1 MSRMNRMMAK
11 GARMQAVLAPTL
23 WNARKRVWKHIDE
36 TRPLVEP
43 PQAGRWAVL
52 QVAPRMEAKA
62 ADALRDAGYHAWY
75 PQTIRTETKPALF
88 IRRKFNEPLFVRY
101 VFAAPGS
108 VVERRSWPDR
118 HTSRQI
124 ASEAVSESRRL
135 FSDWMRSPQAV
146 GMVDCDHVSRI
157 VAHVPYD
164 LLANLAKRQTGGEF
178 VVSDKRVA
186 FKVGQ
191 KVRANDGPF
200 RGFDG
205 IVQKSEKDRVSVL
218 IRFFGGERPVEF
230 EGNQVEAA

>member
-1 MSRMNRMMAK
+1 MSRMNRLMAK
-11 GARMQAVLAPTL
+11 GARMQAVLAPTV
-23 WNARKRVWKHIDE
+23 WNARKKVWRHIDE

-52 QVAPRMEAKA
+52 QVAPRMETRA

-88 IRRKFNEPLFVRY
+88 VRRKFNEPLFVRY

-124 ASEAVSESRRL
+124 ASEAVSASRRQ
-135 FSDWMRSPQAV
+135 FSDWMLSPQAV
-146 GMVDCDHVSRI
+146 GMVDCDHISRI
-157 VAHVPYD
+157 VAYVPQA
-164 LLANLAKRQTGGEF
+164 LLDNLSCRQSGGEF
-178 VVSDKRVA
+178 IVSDKRVA
-186 FKVGQ
+186 FRAGDKV
-191 KVRANDGPF
+191 KVNDGPF
-200 RGFDG
+200 QSLDG
-205 IVQKSEKDRVSVL
+205 IVQKSERGRVAVL
-218 IRFFGGERPVEF
+218 MKFFGGQTVVEF